1 MIKKLLI
8 IIAIF
13 LTSSCGFKVINYSDL
28 GNFEISSISATG
40 DNRINFNIKNKLL
53 ASSKKGGS
61 LIEIELSSKKTREI
75 KEKNIKNE
83 ITKYQINLTVNIRFY
98 AENEAE
104 NINNINLNIGGNY
117 SVDLIHSK
125 TISNEKKLVES
136 LIEKISDKIVN
147 EIALS
152 INDN

>member
-83 ITKYQINLTVNIRFY
+83 ITKYEVSISIITKFTNTL
-98 AENEAE
+98 
-104 NINNINLNIGGNY
+104 NNKTHQFKKSLSGDY
-117 SVDLIHSK
+117 SVAKKYSQTLN
-125 TISNEKKLVES
+125 NEKKLLE
-136 LIEKISDKIVN
+136 LLTNKITEEILN
-147 EIALS
+147 EIVIKVNA
-152 INDN
+152 I

>member
-83 ITKYQINLTVNIRFY
+83 ITKYEVSISIITKFTDTL
-98 AENEAE
+98 
-104 NINNINLNIGGNY
+104 NNKTHQFKKSLSGDY
-117 SVDLIHSK
+117 SVAKIYSQTLN
-125 TISNEKKLVES
+125 NEKKLLE
-136 LIEKISDKIVN
+136 LLTNKITEEILN
-147 EIALS
+147 EIVIKVNA
-152 INDN
+152 I

>member
-83 ITKYQINLTVNIRFY
+83 ITKYEVSISIITKFTDTL
-98 AENEAE
+98 
-104 NINNINLNIGGNY
+104 NNKTHQFKKSLSGDY
-117 SVDLIHSK
+117 SVAKKYSQTLN
-125 TISNEKKLVES
+125 NEKKLLE
-136 LIEKISDKIVN
+136 LLTNKITEEILN
-147 EIALS
+147 EIVIKVNA
-152 INDN
+152 I

>member
-28 GNFEISSISATG
+28 GNFEISGISATG

-83 ITKYQINLTVNIRFY
+83 ITKYEVSISIITKFTDTL
-98 AENEAE
+98 
-104 NINNINLNIGGNY
+104 NNKTHQFKKSLSGDY
-117 SVDLIHSK
+117 SVAKKYSQTLN
-125 TISNEKKLVES
+125 NEKKLLE
-136 LIEKISDKIVN
+136 LLTNKITEEILN
-147 EIALS
+147 EIVIRVNA
-152 INDN
+152 I

>member
-28 GNFEISSISATG
+28 ANFEISSISATG

-83 ITKYQINLTVNIRFY
+83 ITKYEVSISIITKFTDTL
-98 AENEAE
+98 
-104 NINNINLNIGGNY
+104 NNKTHQFKKSLSGDY
-117 SVDLIHSK
+117 SVAKKYSQTLN
-125 TISNEKKLVES
+125 NEKKLLE
-136 LIEKISDKIVN
+136 LLTNKITEEILN
-147 EIALS
+147 EIVIKVNA
-152 INDN
+152 I

>member
-8 IIAIF
+8 IISIF

-83 ITKYQINLTVNIRFY
+83 ITKYEVSISIITKFTDTL
-98 AENEAE
+98 
-104 NINNINLNIGGNY
+104 NNKTHQFKKSLSGDY
-117 SVDLIHSK
+117 SVAKKYSQTLN
-125 TISNEKKLVES
+125 NEKKLLE
-136 LIEKISDKIVN
+136 LLTNKITEEILN
-147 EIALS
+147 EIVIKVNA
-152 INDN
+152 I

>member
-28 GNFEISSISATG
+28 ANFEISSISATG

-61 LIEIELSSKKTREI
+61 LIEIELSSKITREI

-83 ITKYQINLTVNIRFY
+83 ITKYEVSISIITKFTDTL
-98 AENEAE
+98 
-104 NINNINLNIGGNY
+104 NNKTHQFKKSLSGDY
-117 SVDLIHSK
+117 SVAKKYSQTLN
-125 TISNEKKLVES
+125 NEKKLLE
-136 LIEKISDKIVN
+136 LLTNKITEEILN
-147 EIALS
+147 EIVIKVNA
-152 INDN
+152 I